1 MSTVFTAHESSRAI
15 GTIARIYT
23 ACLLIGFALAPAF
36 LIAYLRFFIDP
47 RLTFEDHQFHEL
59 AIAAATLEGLFVTYV
74 TWRCYLS
81 SGEPL
86 LRWLTLGFLGFAL
99 IYSLHGAFT
108 GMAHRNIWL
117 FLLYG
122 PASRLVMSFLL
133 LVGQLSYFKDPDPR
147 ERRTQRSTWLPW
159 IAGYAVICVIVAAIA
174 YSPIAGDRWT
184 RVSMEGGAMIV
195 SLANVALLLV
205 RRIRTP
211 LMLVYGISV
220 MWFALSS
227 IAFIL
232 GKPWNHMWW
241 LAHAIFASGFF
252 LLSFGVVQALMT
264 SRSFAT
270 VYSQQDLMAR
280 LAESM
285 ARTEGALQELTR
297 TNQKLEHLA
306 TTDPLTGASNRRK
319 FIEQIQAEIARAKR
333 DGTTFSLLALDLDN
347 FKKINDDYGHQVGD
361 VVLCN
366 FVQQCLAAIRPYDH
380 IARVGGEEFM
390 VLLPKMLADA
400 ASGIAERV
408 RTSIANASFGIDGK
422 HTPVTVSIG
431 VSQYGRDGDTV
442 DEILSAA
449 DKLLYRAKHEGR
461 NRVVA
466 S

>member
-1 MSTVFTAHESSRAI
+1 
-15 GTIARIYT
+15 
-23 ACLLIGFALAPAF
+23 
-36 LIAYLRFFIDP
+36 
-47 RLTFEDHQFHEL
+47 
-59 AIAAATLEGLFVTYV
+59 
-74 TWRCYLS
+74 
-81 SGEPL
+81 
-86 LRWLTLGFLGFAL
+86 
-99 IYSLHGAFT
+99 
-108 GMAHRNIWL
+108 
-117 FLLYG
+117 
-122 PASRLVMSFLL
+122 
-133 LVGQLSYFKDPDPR
+133 
-147 ERRTQRSTWLPW
+147 
-159 IAGYAVICVIVAAIA
+159 
-174 YSPIAGDRWT
+174 
-184 RVSMEGGAMIV
+184 MIV
-195 SLANVALLLV
+195 SLVNVALLLV

-220 MWFALSS
+220 TSFALSS

-241 LAHAIFASGFF
+241 LAHAVFAGGFF
-252 LLSFGVVQALMT
+252 MLSFGVVQALMT
-264 SRSFAT
+264 TRSFAT

-285 ARTEGALQELTR
+285 ARTEGVLQELKR

-319 FIEQIQAEIARAKR
+319 FIEQMQSEIARAKR
-333 DGTTFSLLALDLDN
+333 DGTAFSLLALDLDN
-347 FKKINDDYGHQVGD
+347 FKTINDNYGHQVGD
-361 VVLCN
+361 VVLRN
-366 FVQQCLAAIRPYDH
+366 FVRQCLVAIRPYDH

-390 VLLPKMLADA
+390 VLLPRMLADT

-408 RTSIANASFGIDGK
+408 RTTIANASFGIDGK

-449 DKLLYRAKHEGR
+449 DKLLYRAKNEGR

>member
-1 MSTVFTAHESSRAI
+1 MSTVFTAHESSRVI
-15 GTIARIYT
+15 GTIARIYA
-23 ACLLIGFALAPAF
+23 ACLLIGFALVPGV
-36 LIAYLRFFIDP
+36 LIVYVWRFIDP
-47 RLTFEDHQFHEL
+47 HLIFENHQFHEL

-86 LRWLTLGFLGFAL
+86 LRWLTLGFLGFAV

-122 PASRLVMSFLL
+122 PASRLVMSILL
-133 LVGQLSYFKDPDPR
+133 FVGQLSYFKDTEAP
-147 ERRTQRSTWLPW
+147 EQRTQLSVWLPW
-159 IAGYAVICVIVAAIA
+159 VAGYVAVCVVVATIA
-174 YSPIAGDRWT
+174 YSPIAGNLWT

-195 SLANVALLLV
+195 SLVNVALLLV

-211 LMLVYGISV
+211 LMLIYGVSV
-220 MWFALSS
+220 TSFALSS

-241 LAHAIFASGFF
+241 LAHVIFATGFF
-252 LLSFGVVQALMT
+252 TLSFGVVQALT
-264 SRSFAT
+264 TTRSFAT

-285 ARTEGALQELTR
+285 ARTEGALQELKR

-319 FIEQIQAEIARAKR
+319 FIEQMHVEIARAKR
-333 DGTTFSLLALDLDN
+333 DGTAFSLLALDLDN
-347 FKKINDDYGHQVGD
+347 FKKINDNYGHQVGD
-361 VVLCN
+361 VVLRN
-366 FVQQCLAAIRPYDH
+366 FVRQCLAAIRPYDH

-390 VLLPKMLADA
+390 VLLPRMLADT

-408 RTSIANASFGIDGK
+408 RTTIANTPFGIDGK

-449 DKLLYRAKHEGR
+449 DKLLYRAKNEGR

>member
-1 MSTVFTAHESSRAI
+1 MSTVFTAHESPRVI

-23 ACLLIGFALAPAF
+23 ACLLIGFALVPAF
-36 LIAYLRFFIDP
+36 LIAYLGVFIDP
-47 RLTFEDHQFHEL
+47 HLTFENHQFHEL
-59 AIAAATLEGLFVTYV
+59 AIAAATLEGFFVTYV

-159 IAGYAVICVIVAAIA
+159 IAGYVVICFIVAAIA
-174 YSPIAGDRWT
+174 YSPIAGNLWT

-220 MWFALSS
+220 MSFALSS

-285 ARTEGALQELTR
+285 ARTEGALQELKR

-319 FIEQIQAEIARAKR
+319 FIEQMHAEIARAKR

-347 FKKINDDYGHQVGD
+347 FKNINDNYGHQVGD
-361 VVLCN
+361 VVLRN
-366 FVQQCLAAIRPYDH
+366 FVRQCLTAIRPYDH

-442 DEILSAA
+442 DDILSAA